1 MERTSRV
8 DSTIAEN
15 SILDQTKNNAWQSV
29 TDMRAACDGDAIPM
43 RDDLHQRFPRD

>member
-15 SILDQTKNNAWQSV
+15 SILDQAKNNAW
-29 TDMRAACDGDAIPM
+29 
-43 RDDLHQRFPRD
+43 